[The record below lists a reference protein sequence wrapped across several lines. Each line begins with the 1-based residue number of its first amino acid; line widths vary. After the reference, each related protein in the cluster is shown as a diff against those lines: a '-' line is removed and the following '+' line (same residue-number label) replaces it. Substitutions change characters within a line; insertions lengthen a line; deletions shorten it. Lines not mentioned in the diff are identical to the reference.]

1 MWAGFGGFRV
11 VVFLGGI
18 VGFFFKG
25 LGGNAGILVFFLVF
39 GSIKSF
45 SCVLLAL
52 DNGHLTNKLLIL
64 GNILHITGSE
74 Y

>member
-11 VVFLGGI
+11 AVFLGGI
-18 VGFFFKG
+18 VGFFLRG
-25 LGGNAGILVFFLVF
+25 WEEMLVFCFLFF
-39 GSIKSF
+39 GSIKSS

>member
-11 VVFLGGI
+11 VVFWGGI

-25 LGGNAGILVFFLVF
+25 LGGNAGILFF

>member
-1 MWAGFGGFRV
+1 M
-11 VVFLGGI
+11 
-18 VGFFFKG
+18 GFFFKG
-25 LGGNAGILVFFLVF
+25 LGGNAGILFF